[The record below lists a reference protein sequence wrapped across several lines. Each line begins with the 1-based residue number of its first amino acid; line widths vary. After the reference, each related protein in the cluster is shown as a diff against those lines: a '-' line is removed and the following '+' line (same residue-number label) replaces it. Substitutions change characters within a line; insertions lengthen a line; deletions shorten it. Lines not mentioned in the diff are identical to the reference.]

1 MGDWRDTCFFWMGTL
16 NDEPSEADDG
26 APEHKRVCWRG
37 RWVGVEHSVCPTEPS
52 TGQFDASVNQFQM
65 YSDPVAGGV
74 ALLRH
79 GPAEVRWSKGW
90 YLLDNGAGLEKFQD
104 VEHVCHL
111 VPFGRDAE
119 ATTEGPVAT
128 MCVAAK
134 VRRPLPATRRD
145 AFTPIE
151 FI

>member
-1 MGDWRDTCFFWMGTL
+1 M
-16 NDEPSEADDG
+16 
-26 APEHKRVCWRG
+26 
-37 RWVGVEHSVCPTEPS
+37 EHSVCPTEPS
-52 TGQFDASVNQFQM
+52 AGQFDASVNQFQM

-119 ATTEGPVAT
+119 ATTEGPIAT

-145 AFTPIE
+145 AFTPI
-151 FI
+151 FRRARLSLDGS